1 LIRKPNLNGLTNG
14 RLTLTK
20 KWKITDEDWRN
31 RSRWDD
37 YKIAVNEMLQKTSTI
52 NGPWIVVEANDKR
65 YYRIKVMK
73 TIVEALEKELKK

>member
-1 LIRKPNLNGLTNG
+1 LNGLTNG